1 MIASLG
7 GIRFD
12 TTGQDMYPPPTSYCP
27 TASQE
32 ALTLVSKPS
41 VLIVDRS
48 EENREVLE
56 TALERRG
63 MRTFSAGQATLGLEL
78 AHLHRPDLIV
88 LDLEIENSKSE
99 DVHAQFSQDSQIAG
113 TPMVMLGSMR
123 LRSEDSPDRKNLAR
137 EGFVSKPYH
146 YGPLIRRIEQLLATA
161 GQPLARSA

>member
-1 MIASLG
+1 M
-7 GIRFD
+7 
-12 TTGQDMYPPPTSYCP
+12 
-27 TASQE
+27 
-32 ALTLVSKPS
+32 VSKPS

-56 TALERRG
+56 TALTRLG
-63 MRTFSAGQATLGLEL
+63 MRTLSAGQATLGLEL

-88 LDLEIENSKSE
+88 LDLETENSQPE
-99 DVHAQFSQDSQIAG
+99 DLHWQFSQDPQIAG

-123 LRSEDSPDRKNLAR
+123 LTSEDSPDGKDLSQ

-146 YGPLIRRIEQLLATA
+146 YGPLIRRIERLLATA